1 MNTIVKQRDFRI
13 DVLKFLAIFLIIN
26 SHSDIAYPKYSILA
40 TGGAIGDCLFLFCSG
55 YTLLLGG
62 VKRFDNYYKRRINR
76 IYPSVFAA
84 VIVMLSLG
92 YYSFASLT
100 VEKVLGGEFIIA
112 IMIYYVLLWLV
123 SKYYRKH
130 ILWIFAAVMIVT
142 LIAYYYFPYKYETG
156 EKGLYGI
163 STLFRWIPYFG
174 VMLLGAYIGLI
185 HERVKFNIRTD
196 LLKFIACLMIFYSI
210 QFVAKKIHYLAPF
223 QIVTIPFLFGV
234 VYYFYK
240 CCNTNIFKKLYENK
254 NGNMV
259 IMCVGG
265 LCLES
270 YLIQYC
276 VITDKLNFLFPL
288 NLPCIFIGVLFL
300 SYFVR
305 CIARIFSQTF
315 KDGDYEWG
323 KVFSLK

>member
-1 MNTIVKQRDFRI
+1 
-13 DVLKFLAIFLIIN
+13 
-26 SHSDIAYPKYSILA
+26 
-40 TGGAIGDCLFLFCSG
+40 
-55 YTLLLGG
+55 
-62 VKRFDNYYKRRINR
+62 
-76 IYPSVFAA
+76 
-84 VIVMLSLG
+84 MLSLG

-100 VEKVLGGEFIIA
+100 VETVLGGEFIIA
-112 IMIYYVLLWLV
+112 IMIYYVLLWFV

-130 ILWIFAAVMIVT
+130 IPWIFAFVMLVT
-142 LIAYYYFPYKYETG
+142 LVAYHFFPYKYETG
-156 EKGLYGI
+156 VKGLYGI

-185 HERVKFNIRTD
+185 HERIKFNTHTD
-196 LLKFIACLMIFYSI
+196 FLKFIAYLIIFYSI
-210 QFVAKKIHYLAPF
+210 QFAAKKIHCLAPF

-240 CCNTNIFKKLYENK
+240 CCNANIFKKLYNNK
-254 NGNMV
+254 YWNTV
-259 IMCVGG
+259 IMSIGG

-276 VITDKLNFLFPL
+276 VITDNLNFLFPI
-288 NLPCIFIGVLFL
+288 NIPFIFIGVLLL
-300 SYFVR
+300 SYLTR

-315 KDGDYEWG
+315 KEGDYEWK